1 MCGATGPGRNAAGS
15 CVRCAV
21 SEQVGA
27 LPFTLPSY
35 FVADTSLSYHGDRF
49 RVTAGIKNLFNKVY
63 DAGAINANVVSPA
76 EPRSFALSTTFYF

>member
-1 MCGATGPGRNAAGS
+1 M
-15 CVRCAV
+15 RCAV